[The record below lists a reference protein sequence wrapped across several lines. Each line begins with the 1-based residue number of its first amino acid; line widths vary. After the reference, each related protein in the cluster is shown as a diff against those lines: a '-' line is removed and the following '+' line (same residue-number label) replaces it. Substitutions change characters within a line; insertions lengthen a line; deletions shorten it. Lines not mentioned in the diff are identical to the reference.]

1 MPKVDP
7 AKIKDEAAKFLRKGK
22 LDKALESY
30 QKLEKASPN
39 DLKVPQKLAEILEKM
54 GKKDEAVG
62 KYKEAAEKY
71 YNKGFLVQAIAI
83 YKIVIELNPQDTEVK
98 EALEKLSRERQ
109 DSTFTSFKPSQ
120 VAPKI
125 KDAKKPEETKPG
137 PEPEPAPDP
146 VPDPVPEPGPGPA
159 TEEESAVE
167 MAPEEDVAETG
178 AEETPEAPGPEE
190 SEEAVPVGAED
201 EGEEEADEGPYH
213 GEVGEEARLDMDDED
228 YLEEGPEELEG
239 DMDVIPVEEEEELPE
254 SGPER
259 TPLLSDLEPNEF
271 ERVFELMSNKIVQD
285 GEAVVTEK
293 EPGDSL
299 YIVARGQVK
308 VTKREDGKEKKL
320 AVLGPGDFF
329 GEIGY
334 FHGRREA
341 SVIAVK
347 RSLLLE
353 ITKSDLDNVVEEF
366 PRVKDVLV
374 QFYRERVL
382 DNLLA
387 ASPIFNKLS
396 REERKQFTES
406 FQYREIPA
414 GEAIVNEGDPGDSM
428 FLIKSGEVAVK
439 ARHPVRDEAVE
450 LARLQGGDF
459 FGEVGLIKN
468 KPRTATVLAESE
480 AEILELKRDDF
491 RKIADKH
498 PEIGKAIENTIEQR
512 VEQTIKKMIDTME
525 S

>member
-1 MPKVDP
+1 V
-7 AKIKDEAAKFLRKGK
+7 
-22 LDKALESY
+22 LEIS
-30 QKLEKASPN
+30 
-39 DLKVPQKLAEILEKM
+39 
-54 GKKDEAVG
+54 
-62 KYKEAAEKY
+62 
-71 YNKGFLVQAIAI
+71 
-83 YKIVIELNPQDTEVK
+83 PQDTEVK
-98 EALEKLSRERQ
+98 ESLDKLSRERQ

-125 KDAKKPEETKPG
+125 KGAKKPVETKP
-137 PEPEPAPDP
+137 DP
-146 VPDPVPEPGPGPA
+146 GPEPGPGPEP
-159 TEEESAVE
+159 EEESAVA
-167 MAPEEDVAETG
+167 MDPEEEMPETD
-178 AEETPEAPGPEE
+178 AEEIPEAPGTDEA
-190 SEEAVPVGAED
+190 EEAVPVGAED
-201 EGEEEADEGPYH
+201 EGEEEEADEGPYH
-213 GEVGEEARLDMDDED
+213 GEVGEEARLDTDDD
-228 YLEEGPEELEG
+228 DFQEEGPEEAG
-239 DMDVIPVEEEEELPE
+239 DTDVVPVEEEEELPE

-271 ERVFELMSNKIVQD
+271 ERVFELMNNKIVQE
-285 GEAVVTEK
+285 GEAVVTEN
-293 EPGDSL
+293 ESGDSL

-308 VTKREDGKEKKL
+308 VTKMEDGKEKKL

-353 ITKSDLDNVVEEF
+353 MTKPDLDDVVEEF

-396 REERKQFTES
+396 REERKQFTDS

-414 GEAIVNEGDPGDSM
+414 GRAIVNEGDPGDSM
-428 FLIKSGEVAVK
+428 FLIKSGEVAVQ
-439 ARHPVRDEAVE
+439 ARHPVKDEAVE

-468 KPRTATVLAESE
+468 KPRTATVLAESD
-480 AEILELKRDDF
+480 AEILELKREDF

-512 VEQTIKKMIDTME
+512 VEQTIKKMINTME